1 MTKREFD
8 AEFQSEHFIA
18 TLPDLGAMR
27 EAYASMLDAY
37 ERDRK
42 ITTKHAAK
50 WYLPNR
56 LISLRA
62 KVLGRP
68 NPFGRRK

>member
-8 AEFQSEHFIA
+8 AEFQSDHFIP

-27 EAYASMLDAY
+27 EAYANMLDAY

-50 WYLPNR
+50 WYLPSR

-68 NPFGRRK
+68 NPFGRRE